1 MAKWMFW
8 AIVGV
13 GCLIL
18 AGLGM
23 WEYDQR
29 IRLGREKDGTMKS
42 VNEIRVQRVARL
54 NRAPKTE
61 STTTDE
67 QAGTAA

>member
-1 MAKWMFW
+1 
-8 AIVGV
+8 
-13 GCLIL
+13 
-18 AGLGM
+18 M